1 MTPLLS
7 RLLIIGLIILM
18 LVGLSGYFLYQKISP
33 YLSMVNNMVTP
44 VVPTSPDQPKL
55 QNIKFG
61 NICAVDD
68 GEKADGKD
76 ATPNL
81 SQDLSKAYTMMDS
94 FGVAS
99 NDMIIAWGEYV
110 EGLSQ
115 EGQLGNV
122 ARAIRVIK
130 IPSLAY
136 LTTALWAMGHMYSC
150 SATDESGRTPCIDL
164 NLWPSLQTKTKLD
177 TLTNHYIREIITEK
191 TTTTEESMIL
201 EWALWDPGNLIIR
214 STDTTN
220 GATALITTRDS
231 TWRESYTIES
241 TKMTAHMIENPDCSG
256 TAEIQSREDDG
267 LTIDISMQW
276 SLSGDKTTGTFTSR
290 SSDPVLATSFSW

>member
-136 LTTALWAMGHMYSC
+136 LTTAL
-150 SATDESGRTPCIDL
+150 
-164 NLWPSLQTKTKLD
+164 
-177 TLTNHYIREIITEK
+177 
-191 TTTTEESMIL
+191 
-201 EWALWDPGNLIIR
+201 
-214 STDTTN
+214 
-220 GATALITTRDS
+220 
-231 TWRESYTIES
+231 
-241 TKMTAHMIENPDCSG
+241 
-256 TAEIQSREDDG
+256 
-267 LTIDISMQW
+267 
-276 SLSGDKTTGTFTSR
+276 
-290 SSDPVLATSFSW
+290 